1 MSPPSAPARPSRPPG
16 PPPPGPPGGGPGGA
30 AGAPT
35 LDSVIGELVKVLRA
49 LGRDD
54 LVGRATAAGARL
66 HRPAT
71 IVCVVGEFKQGK
83 SSLVNGLLG
92 SDVCPVDDDLAT
104 SAITL
109 VRYGDAP
116 SAVVRRR
123 AGDQQVAEQIPVEE
137 LAGWVSEIGNPGN
150 HKEVERVDITAPSA
164 ILRQGLTVVD
174 TPGMGGLGAGHA
186 AATLAFLPFA
196 DGLVFVS
203 DASAE
208 LSAPEVGFLRRAV
221 ELCPTVLFAQTKTDL
236 YPDWE
241 RIVDINRGHLVQAG
255 VDIPLVAVSSVL
267 RGEALARRDR
277 SLNALSRFPELI
289 DALGTGI
296 VEPAK
301 ATAEERSKADI
312 RGITGL
318 VRAALDDERKMLAD
332 PSIVARATADLQRA
346 SERLEHLRGP
356 GAKWSVVVGDRVND
370 LSNQVSYQ
378 FRSGMRTISRLM
390 DELVEDLKTGEQWDA
405 MVREMQAQV
414 ADEVT
419 RVFVA
424 LEQGRADIHA
434 EVATLLQDEE
444 LLLPTVRSRLDGVV
458 DVGELW
464 QGRSIEDVA
473 GPRAKTRL
481 MGGLT
486 GLRGAQGGVVMFGM
500 MGQFLPAAAA
510 TLLASNPVLLG
521 AGALFGGLQMSEDR
535 KRKVQMRRQSARQQV
550 RQFLDDVQ
558 FEVTNEMAQMVRELQ
573 RDLRDEFGDRLAELQ
588 RTYAET
594 AQRAQ
599 QTAAQTQEQAARRS
613 AEIDAANG
621 VLAKVAGLAGPPAA
635 LTPGTAGAGRG
646 PGRTPS

>member
-1 MSPPSAPARPSRPPG
+1 MSPGPPSAPPG
-16 PPPPGPPGGGPGGA
+16 PPPA
-30 AGAPT
+30 STAPT

-49 LGRDD
+49 LGRED

-92 SDVCPVDDDLAT
+92 AEVCPVDDDLAT

-109 VRYGDAP
+109 VRFGEHP

-123 AGDQQVAEQIPVEE
+123 EGDQPVAEQIPPEQ
-137 LAGWVSEIGNPGN
+137 LDDWVSERGNPGN
-150 HKEVERVDITAPSA
+150 GKQVERVDITAPSA
-164 ILRQGLTVVD
+164 ILRQGLTLVD

-196 DGLVFVS
+196 DGLIFVS

-208 LSAPEVGFLRRAV
+208 LSAPEVTFLRRAV

-236 YPDWE
+236 YPEWE
-241 RIVDINRGHLVQAG
+241 RIVDINRGHLANASVE
-255 VDIPLVAVSSVL
+255 VPIVAVSSLL
-267 RGEALARRDR
+267 RTEALARRDR
-277 SLNALSRFPELI
+277 DLNALSRFPELI
-289 DALGTGI
+289 ESLGTRI
-296 VEPAK
+296 VQPAK
-301 ATAEERSKADI
+301 ANAEDRSKGDI

-318 VRAALDDERKMLAD
+318 VRTALDDEKAMLAD
-332 PSIVARATADLQRA
+332 PTIIRKATGDLERA
-346 SERLEHLRGP
+346 SARLEHLRGP
-356 GAKWSVVVGDRVND
+356 GAKWSVVVGDRVSD
-370 LSNQVSYQ
+370 LSNVVSYQ
-378 FRSGMRTISRLM
+378 FRAGMRTISRVM
-390 DELVEDLKTGEQWDA
+390 DELVEDLKTGEQWDS

-419 RVFVA
+419 RVFVG
-424 LEQGRADIHA
+424 LEEGRAGIQA
-434 EVATLLQDEE
+434 EVAELLQDEHM
-444 LLLPTVRSRLDGVV
+444 LLLPTMPGRHDEVV
-458 DVGELW
+458 DVAELW
-464 QGRSIEDVA
+464 QGKALENADA
-473 GPRAKTRL
+473 GRTKQKL

-521 AGALFGGLQMSEDR
+521 AGALFGGLQLSEDR
-535 KRKVQMRRQSARQQV
+535 KRKVAQRRQSARQQV

-558 FEVTNEMAQMVRELQ
+558 FEVTNEMSQLVRDIQ
-573 RDLRDEFGDRLAELQ
+573 REMRDEFGERLAELQ
-588 RTYAET
+588 RTYAGT

-599 QTAAQTQEQAARRS
+599 QLAAQTQEQAKRRS

-621 VLAKVAGLAGPPAA
+621 VLAKVSSLVGPPTVAGS
-635 LTPGTAGAGRG
+635 PVAGAGASGGAR
-646 PGRTPS
+646 R

>member
-1 MSPPSAPARPSRPPG
+1 MSATETAPAP
-16 PPPPGPPGGGPGGA
+16 
-30 AGAPT
+30 PT
-35 LDSVIGELVKVLRA
+35 LDGVIGELVRVLRA

-54 LVGRATAAGARL
+54 LVNRATAAGARL
-66 HRPAT
+66 HRPST

-92 SDVCPVDDDLAT
+92 DEVCPVDDDLAT

-109 VRYGDAP
+109 VRYGEHP

-123 AGDQQVAEQIPVEE
+123 VDDQPVAEQIPPAE

-150 HKEVERVDITAPSA
+150 HKQVERVDITAPSA
-164 ILRQGLTVVD
+164 ILRQGLTLVD

-208 LSAPEVGFLRRAV
+208 LSAPEVAFLRRAV

-236 YPDWE
+236 YPEWE
-241 RIVDINRGHLVQAG
+241 RIVDINRGHLVRAG

-267 RGEALARRDR
+267 RSEALVRRDR
-277 SLNALSRFPELI
+277 HLNALSRFPELI
-289 DALGTGI
+289 DSLGTGI
-296 VEPAK
+296 VQPAK

-318 VRAALDDERKMLAD
+318 VRTALDDEKRMLAD

-346 SERLEHLRGP
+346 SDRLEHLRGP
-356 GAKWSVVVGDRVND
+356 GAKWTVVVGDRVTE
-370 LSNQVSYQ
+370 LSNAVSYQ

-424 LEQGRADIHA
+424 MEQGRADVHA
-434 EVATLLQDEE
+434 EVATLLQDEH
-444 LLLPTVRSRLDGVV
+444 LLLPTMRGRHDAAV
-458 DVGELW
+458 DVAELW
-464 QGRSIEDVA
+464 QGKALDTPDAR
-473 GPRAKTRL
+473 GRKAKV

-521 AGALFGGLQMSEDR
+521 AGALFGGLQLSEDR
-535 KRKVQMRRQSARQQV
+535 KRKVAMRRQSARQQV

-558 FEVTNEMAQMVRELQ
+558 FEVTNETSQLVRDLQ
-573 RDLRDEFGDRLAELQ
+573 RDMRDEFGDRLAELQ

-599 QTAAQTQEQAARRS
+599 HLASQTQEQARRRS
-613 AEIDAANG
+613 AEIDAAVA
-621 VLAKVAGLAGPPAA
+621 VLHQVAALAGARP
-635 LTPGTAGAGRG
+635 T
-646 PGRTPS
+646 

>member
-1 MSPPSAPARPSRPPG
+1 MSPAPAPARSARPPG
-16 PPPPGPPGGGPGGA
+16 PPPPGPPGGAGGPGPG
-30 AGAPT
+30 GAPT

-49 LGRDD
+49 LGRED

-66 HRPAT
+66 HRPST

-92 SDVCPVDDDLAT
+92 ADVCPVDDDLAT

-137 LAGWVSEIGNPGN
+137 LPGWVSEMGNPAN
-150 HKEVERVDITAPSA
+150 HKQVERVDITAPSA
-164 ILRQGLTVVD
+164 ILRQGLTLVD

-196 DGLVFVS
+196 DGLIFVS

-208 LSAPEVGFLRRAV
+208 LSAPEVAFLRRAV

-236 YPDWE
+236 YPEWE
-241 RIVDINRGHLVQAG
+241 RIVDINRGHLVRSG
-255 VDIPLVAVSSVL
+255 VDVPLVAVSSVL

-277 SLNALSRFPELI
+277 DLNALSRFPELI
-289 DALGTGI
+289 DSLGTGI
-296 VEPAK
+296 VQPAK
-301 ATAEERSKADI
+301 ATAEERSKGDI

-318 VRAALDDERKMLAD
+318 VRAALDDEKKMLAD

-356 GAKWSVVVGDRVND
+356 GAKWNVVVGDRVGD
-370 LSNQVSYQ
+370 LSNQVGYQ
-378 FRSGMRTISRLM
+378 FRGGMRTISRLM
-390 DELVEDLKTGEQWDA
+390 DELIEDLRTGEQWDA

-424 LEQGRADIHA
+424 MEQGRADIHA
-434 EVATLLQDEE
+434 EVAALLQDEH
-444 LLLPTVRSRLDGVV
+444 LLLPTVRGRPQDVV
-458 DVGELW
+458 DVAELW
-464 QGRSIEDVA
+464 QGKALEDM
-473 GPRAKTRL
+473 GGGDKAKAKL

-521 AGALFGGLQMSEDR
+521 AGALFGGLQLSEDR
-535 KRKVQMRRQSARQQV
+535 KRKVQMRRQAARQQV

-558 FEVTNEMAQMVRELQ
+558 FEVTNEMGQLVRDLQ
-573 RDLRDEFGDRLAELQ
+573 RDLRDEFGERLGELQ
-588 RTYAET
+588 RTYTET

-599 QTAAQTQEQAARRS
+599 QTAAQSREQAKRRA
-613 AEIDAANG
+613 AEIDAANA
-621 VLAKVAGLAGPPAA
+621 VLAKVAALAGPPSAVPPAA
-635 LTPGTAGAGRG
+635 VRGA
-646 PGRTPS
+646 S